1 MQKHL
6 VEFELDDGST
16 IAIEVEGE
24 GSGVQRVGRSGEE
37 GEAEKAKSR
46 FTEAVAKVKPAAEL
60 VLNAFREL
68 NTPDEIGL
76 EFGVKFNANA
86 GAFLASAGSEATFK
100 VSLKWTN
107 EKK

>member
-6 VEFELDDGST
+6 VEFELEDGST
-16 IAIEVEGE
+16 IAVEAEGE
-24 GSGVQRVGRSGEE
+24 GRGAQRVTRGGRE
-37 GEAEKAKSR
+37 GETEKAESK

-76 EFGVKFNANA
+76 EFGVKFSAKA

-107 EKK
+107 EKE

>member
-6 VEFELDDGST
+6 VEFELEDGNT
-16 IAIEVEGE
+16 IAVEVEGE
-24 GSGVQRVGRSGEE
+24 GIGAQRVSRGS
-37 GEAEKAKSR
+37 EAEKAKSK
-46 FTEAVAKVKPAAEL
+46 FTEAVARVKPAAEL

-76 EFGVKFNANA
+76 EFGVKFNAKA